1 MDLIVK
7 SVPGMEGF
15 LRHRDLPGF
24 FRVDESADNS
34 TVAGSFWEE
43 DRSCIKWL
51 NSQPSKSVIYVSFGS
66 ATILTRDEL
75 MEFWYG
81 LANSGVRFLWVM
93 RPDSITGKDGER
105 QIPAEVEE
113 GTRERGYMVG
123 WAPQEEVLD
132 HPATI
137 NSRFVSE
144 VWKLGLDMKDV
155 CDRAVIEKAVR
166 DVMVDRK
173 EEFLKKANEK
183 AKMARNAISEG
194 GSSFCNLENLIEF
207 IGSMIA

>member
-24 FRVDESADNS
+24 FRVDE
-34 TVAGSFWEE
+34 
-43 DRSCIKWL
+43 
-51 NSQPSKSVIYVSFGS
+51 
-66 ATILTRDEL
+66 
-75 MEFWYG
+75 
-81 LANSGVRFLWVM
+81 
-93 RPDSITGKDGER
+93 
-105 QIPAEVEE
+105 
-113 GTRERGYMVG
+113 
-123 WAPQEEVLD
+123 
-132 HPATI
+132 TI